1 MVLTESGA
9 MSLKTC
15 ALKHFSQ
22 KEVHITRLYGYSVLI
37 LMLDGVL
44 RFCESDTLIELK
56 KGEYYIQ
63 RANCFQSGYL
73 GKKPLRSAPGEQPV
87 YYYLEFSGGVFSETG
102 DGIPLRG
109 TWNEDG
115 LLSVL
120 QGCADVSIRQ
130 PITNPFLFNSY
141 LYRVLGM
148 LYAGNAD
155 VCRKPSDLS
164 AVRNYMDAYYMSLT
178 LKEELSRQF
187 GYTYGYLSK
196 LFLREYGISIY
207 RYLQKVRME
216 RALWLLQN
224 TDTPITEIPKI
235 VGYANYTSFYRT
247 FLAFYRSSPSEKSR
261 NPSRKSSEHQ

>member
-15 ALKHFSQ
+15 AIKHFSP
-22 KEVHITRLYGYSVLI
+22 KEVHIARVYDYSVLI

-44 RFCESDTLIELK
+44 RFCENGTLIELQ

-63 RANCFQSGYL
+63 RANCFQSGYH
-73 GKKPLRSAPGEQPV
+73 GKTPLLPAQGEQPN
-87 YYYLEFSGGVFSETG
+87 YYYMEFSGGIYSETEN
-102 DGIPLRG
+102 GIPLRG
-109 TWNEDG
+109 TWNADG

-120 QGCADVSIRQ
+120 QGCVRANNRLLIV
-130 PITNPFLFNSY
+130 NPFLFNSY

-148 LYAGNAD
+148 LYAENAD
-155 VCRKPSDLS
+155 ICRRPSDLS
-164 AVRNYMDAYYMSLT
+164 AVRNYIEAHYMIPT

-207 RYLQKVRME
+207 RYLQRVRME

-247 FLAFYRSSPSEKSR
+247 FLAFYQSSPSEMSR
-261 NPSRKSSEHQ
+261 NPSRKPSE